1 MMEEQKKPMSNDEEE
16 LFNRYFAKIKAATK
30 KLIDEK
36 KDLKEYVRDGRNY
49 AIRGFMSGNCND
61 IEQMV
66 ANSLAAT
73 FRKRKENSF

>member
-1 MMEEQKKPMSNDEEE
+1 MMEEPNKPMNNEEEE
-16 LFNRYFAKIKAATK
+16 LFNKYFSKIKEKTK
-30 KLIDEK
+30 KLINEK

-49 AIRGFMSGNCND
+49 AISGFLRGDCND

-73 FRKRKENSF
+73 FKKRRENSF

>member
-1 MMEEQKKPMSNDEEE
+1 MMDEQNKPMNSSEED
-16 LFNRYFAKIKAATK
+16 LFNRYFAKIKEKTK
-30 KLIDEK
+30 KLINDK
-36 KDLKEYVRDGRNY
+36 KQLGEYVRDGRNY
-49 AIRGFMSGNCND
+49 AIRGFLSGNCDD

>member
-1 MMEEQKKPMSNDEEE
+1 MEEQNKPMTSSEED
-16 LFNRYFAKIKAATK
+16 LFNKYFAKIKEKTK
-30 KLIDEK
+30 ELINQK
-36 KDLKEYVRDGRNY
+36 KQLGEYVKDGRNY
-49 AIRGFMSGNCND
+49 AIRGFLSGNCSD